1 MVKRYWAILILP
13 LMIVQVFPTAFLAGQ
28 APKQSTA
35 SPIAVVSQ
43 RIEADRREVRLY
55 KGKKLVQLTPF
66 MEPIVVTPVAGQS
79 KTIEN
84 LANRSVAIFR
94 SEKNPDRWEVFQDV
108 RVGTGGA
115 DALVLADNVFKVKQV
130 LISSSQSPIE
140 LRLDEKIIRL
150 KPGDGLLVL

>member
-1 MVKRYWAILILP
+1 MVKRYWTVLILR
-13 LMIVQVFPTAFLAGQ
+13 LMIIQVFPTAFLSGQ

-55 KGKKLVQLTPF
+55 KGKKLVQLTTF
-66 MEPIVVTPVAGQS
+66 MELVVVTPVAGQS

-94 SEKNPDRWEVFQDV
+94 SEKKPDQWEVFQDV
-108 RVGTGGA
+108 KVGAGGA

-130 LISSSQSPIE
+130 FISSSQSPIE
-140 LRLDEKIIRL
+140 LRLDEKVIRL